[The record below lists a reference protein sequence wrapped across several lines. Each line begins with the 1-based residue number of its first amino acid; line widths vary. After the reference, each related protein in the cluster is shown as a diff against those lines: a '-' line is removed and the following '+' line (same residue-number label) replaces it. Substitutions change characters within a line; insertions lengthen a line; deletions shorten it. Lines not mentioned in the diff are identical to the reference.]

1 MILIIISIIGK
12 MFVLVSLSYL
22 SLKSKLLNRWLC
34 VHHVAGHASPRVS
47 GWFSRG
53 LLCRVRLSVADRLSY
68 GQLVIVVATEH
79 DCVFK
84 DAPWGS
90 GTASLL
96 NIDAVRSDTLA
107 TPCWHV
113 SHNVHWLFPA
123 EASVGI
129 AAVNLGRMDIR
140 LRVLMR
146 LIAWSRWGGILL
158 VALQTLIVNCLPESE
173 VVMSEDCVFTS
184 FFFVAAH
191 FSVFSWWH
199 HYFGSR
205 WTTIVSRNILVI
217 IDLLLI
223 IYIFIVNLVL
233 ILSRFIILL
242 MISFFLTVAIDY
254 LRNTNSI
261 VVVFFLQ
268 LLLSELL
275 NNCSLFSSFRHT
287 CAISN
292 TKVCDTE
299 VLLLVASHYICDT
312 I

>member
-34 VHHVAGHASPRVS
+34 VHHVAGHASPWIS
-47 GWFSRG
+47 GGFSRG
-53 LLCRVRLSVADRLSY
+53 LLRRVWWSVAHGLSNC
-68 GQLVIVVATEH
+68 QLVIVVAAEH

-90 GTASLL
+90 TTFLL

-107 TPCWHV
+107 TSCWHV
-113 SHNVHWLFPA
+113 SHYVHWLFSS
-123 EASVGI
+123 EASVSI
-129 AAVNLGRMDIR
+129 AAVNLGRMDVR

-146 LIAWSRWGGILL
+146 LIAWSRRGGILL
-158 VALQTLIVNCLPESE
+158 IALQTLIVNCLPESE
-173 VVMSEDCVFTS
+173 VFMSKDCVFTS
-184 FFFVAAH
+184 FLFMAAK
-191 FSVFSWWH
+191 FSVLSWWH
-199 HYFGSR
+199 HNFSSHGSA
-205 WTTIVSRNILVI
+205 IVSRNILVI
-217 IDLLLI
+217 VNFLLI
-223 IYIFIVNLVL
+223 ICIFNFDLHFILTML
-233 ILSRFIILL
+233 ISLL
-242 MISFFLTVAIDY
+242 MISFFLIVAIDY
-254 LRNTNSI
+254 FWNTNSI

-287 CAISN
+287 CTISN
-292 TKVCDTE
+292 TEVCDTE
-299 VLLLVASHYICDT
+299 VLLLVASHQICNT